1 MLSAT
6 VERVN
11 WAHTPSKSG
20 EPAKL
25 ETIEYWT
32 ISPEVGMY
40 SRTVAEPVPLDNCS
54 LLSPST

>member
-1 MLSAT
+1 MLLAT

-11 WAHTPSKSG
+11 WAQTRSKIG

-25 ETIEYWT
+25 EPIERWT

-40 SRTVAEPVPLDNCS
+40 SRTVAGPVPLDNCS